1 MRAVMRF
8 TFGRHQRPRRQAREG
23 QIIVIFAL
31 ALVVMIG
38 MGGLILDGGAA
49 FAHRRDAQNAAD
61 LAALAGANAY
71 LDKFESTEAA
81 ATAAAIAVAHQSASD
96 NGYVDGAG
104 LVQVDVE
111 VDTTNGAAVKV
122 DITTPHANNFSAL
135 LGMPTWSV
143 STTATARTGFP
154 NAAQAAAPFI
164 FNVDVFQT
172 NGSPNSQ
179 YANPNAPFSFGDG
192 NGDVPNNPND
202 IAWTCYGTCGNV
214 NTNIVRRMIDGS
226 APVNVELD
234 PSVDFRTYIGQH
246 NNGNHTA
253 LYPEVNEHLSGKDV
267 AVPIVDDNGLFQ
279 GWATFHVVSATGA
292 SSKVITGYFKSSF
305 QNSVLS
311 VHCPIAGCPRYFG
324 SYELKLIN

>member
-1 MRAVMRF
+1 MNI
-8 TFGRHQRPRRQAREG
+8 TIGRPTEPRRRPREG
-23 QIIVIFAL
+23 QILVIFAL
-31 ALVVMIG
+31 AVVVMMA

-71 LDKFESTEAA
+71 LDKFESTPAVAE
-81 ATAAAIAVAHQSASD
+81 AAAIAVARQSATG
-96 NGYVDGAG
+96 NGYTDGAG
-104 LVQVDVE
+104 SVSVDVS
-111 VDTTNGAAVKV
+111 VDTTNGAAVTV
-122 DITTPHANNFSAL
+122 DISTPHANNFSAL
-135 LGMPTWSV
+135 LGMPTWTV

-154 NAAQAAAPFI
+154 SAAQGAAPFI

-172 NGSPNSQ
+172 NGTPNSQ
-179 YANPNAPFSFGDG
+179 YANPSSPFSFGDG
-192 NGDVPNNPND
+192 NGDVPNNPDD

-214 NTNIVRRMIDGS
+214 DTNTVRRMIDGS

-234 PSVDFRTYIGQH
+234 PTVDFRTYIGQH

-253 LYPEVNEHLSGKDV
+253 LYREVDDYLAGQDV

-279 GWATFHVVSATGA
+279 GWATFHVVSATGG
-292 SSKVITGYFKSSF
+292 SSKVITGYFKSDF
-305 QNSVLS
+305 QNSLLS
-311 VHCPIAGCPRYFG
+311 VHCPIGGCPRYFG